1 MKILLHLILIFSL
14 YSCNSP
20 KKNKDSTTSSAVN
33 KTEQNQTPENV
44 IYDDSSMKIIELR
57 SPTNESLR
65 GISIVDENVAWFG
78 GANGTIIKTTD
89 GGKNLYFMNVPYQ
102 GDTLDYRD
110 IHGFDADTVILMNSG
125 NPGRIYR
132 TNNGGKGWKKVF
144 NFPVEQL
151 FFDAIEFVDNQFGI
165 AYSDPIN
172 GMHFIL
178 VSGISGKMWIA
189 PPTENLIPA
198 LEGEAG
204 FAASGSNIAFTPSKR
219 AFIGLGGPKGRMLVG
234 EHPYKDWFA
243 IETPIFQGGSTR
255 GIYSINF
262 KDNYF
267 GVAVGGDYT
276 LPDTSMVENSI
287 YTTDGG
293 ITWQNPETPLS
304 GYRSCVTYC
313 KPANLFIA
321 VGTNGIDVSDD
332 NGKNWQKINDLNL
345 NAIQFV
351 KNSNIGYLLG
361 NKGQIYKIEVK

>member
-14 YSCNSP
+14 CFCNSP
-20 KKNKDSTTSSAVN
+20 KKNEDSTTSSAVN
-33 KTEQNQTPENV
+33 KTEQNHTPENV
-44 IYDDSSMKIIELR
+44 IYDDSLMKIIELR

-65 GISIVDENVAWFG
+65 GISVVDENVAWFG

-110 IHGFDADTVILMNSG
+110 IHGFDADTAILMNSG

-132 TNNGGKGWKKVF
+132 TINGGKGWKKVF

-219 AFIGLGGPKGRMLVG
+219 AFIGLGGSKGRMLVG

-262 KDNYF
+262 KDNFF

-345 NAIQFV
+345 NVIQFV

>member
-144 NFPVEQL
+144 NFPVE
-151 FFDAIEFVDNQFGI
+151 
-165 AYSDPIN
+165 
-172 GMHFIL
+172 
-178 VSGISGKMWIA
+178 
-189 PPTENLIPA
+189 
-198 LEGEAG
+198 
-204 FAASGSNIAFTPSKR
+204 
-219 AFIGLGGPKGRMLVG
+219 
-234 EHPYKDWFA
+234 
-243 IETPIFQGGSTR
+243 
-255 GIYSINF
+255 
-262 KDNYF
+262 
-267 GVAVGGDYT
+267 
-276 LPDTSMVENSI
+276 
-287 YTTDGG
+287 
-293 ITWQNPETPLS
+293 
-304 GYRSCVTYC
+304 
-313 KPANLFIA
+313 
-321 VGTNGIDVSDD
+321 
-332 NGKNWQKINDLNL
+332 
-345 NAIQFV
+345 
-351 KNSNIGYLLG
+351 
-361 NKGQIYKIEVK
+361 